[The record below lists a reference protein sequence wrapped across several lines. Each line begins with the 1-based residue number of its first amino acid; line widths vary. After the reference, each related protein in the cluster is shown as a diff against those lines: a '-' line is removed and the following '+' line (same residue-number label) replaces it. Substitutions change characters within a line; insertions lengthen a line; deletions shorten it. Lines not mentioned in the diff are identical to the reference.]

1 MGDYWQATCEILQN
15 PEDPIVEKPKLQEK
29 YLVKPPFRYC
39 HDIISAVQKKTGFAP
54 GLYSGDELDARAIQ
68 DKDAKVAYLQK
79 IISVVGMV
87 LGQPV
92 PAKPQKI
99 VAGLEPENTNLFFQ
113 MLGRACLM
121 DNGAQAVQ
129 QVLGDGA
136 PAQAPPAR
144 PASRPSS
151 QQQAERAPPA
161 AEAAPPE
168 DTRSKEKKREHR
180 SKGHGGKER
189 PSSASR
195 HRSSS
200 KAEPQPSPAVEVQP

>member
-1 MGDYWQATCEILQN
+1 M
-15 PEDPIVEKPKLQEK
+15 
-29 YLVKPPFRYC
+29 
-39 HDIISAVQKKTGFAP
+39 
-54 GLYSGDELDARAIQ
+54 Q

-79 IISVVGMV
+79 IISVVSIV

-113 MLGRACLM
+113 MLGRACRM

-151 QQQAERAPPA
+151 QQQAERAPPPA
-161 AEAAPPE
+161 DAAPPE
-168 DTRSKEKKREHR
+168 DAKPKEKKREHHSKEHHSKEHQSKEHSSKEHR
-180 SKGHGGKER
+180 SKEHRGKER

-200 KAEPQPSPAVEVQP
+200 KGTAPSVRVRMRAPCVSC